1 MKVTRR
7 SQRWPTMCDW

>member
-7 SQRWPTMCDW
+7 I